1 MTPLQE
7 SIQLAAKRI
16 LELLAE
22 RKTATSWQLKVAFKL
37 SSSVLYMALG
47 VLYEQGKI
55 RLEADDINYIVSL
68 PGQPAPAPVAAQ
80 PDTQTEG
87 PVQF

>member
-7 SIQLAAKRI
+7 SIQSAAARTMD
-16 LELLAE
+16 LLAE
-22 RKTATSWQLKVAFKL
+22 RKTATSWQLKVALKL
-37 SSSVLYMALG
+37 SSSVLYLALG

-68 PGQPAPAPVAAQ
+68 PGEPVSVATAPIPET
-80 PDTQTEG
+80 PI
-87 PVQF
+87 QF